1 MDSSQKLTNTDVK
14 KLNKNRIFRL
24 IYNSDKISR
33 QEIADQLGLSLPTVN
48 QNLKMLMEDGLIEY
62 VGNFTSTGGRR
73 AQAIT
78 IDNNARKAISVNIK
92 ADYINVD
99 VVGLKGQIIYSM
111 AVKAHF
117 SKSSAYIEKLTDA
130 VRHAVD
136 YVGADADDI
145 LGVGITVPGILDDE
159 KQILISAPPLKA
171 KNYDFT
177 RLISAIDY
185 PVVVMND
192 ARAEAYA
199 GHWFN
204 GKPED
209 EKIYIM
215 LGEGVG
221 GAYINA
227 SAIRNGVHNRGGE
240 FGHMVIHPGGKQ
252 CLCGKKGCFE
262 AYVSEKVLSSELDM
276 TLDNFF
282 ELAAQGNKNN
292 SDVLDE
298 YMDNLALGIN
308 NIYTMMDCDIVLG
321 GTVAPYLKQYENSIK
336 EACHSAFSASVSM
349 ISPGTSHGFPFSST
363 ATIVRYAL
371 LIGLRMPSI
380 DSTYVSTRTSMEVCP
395 TYVIFAI
402 ITISSFT

>member
-78 IDNNARKAISVNIK
+78 INNNARKAISVNIK

-145 LGVGITVPGILDDE
+145 LGVGVTVPGILDDE

-199 GHWFN
+199 DHWFN

-209 EKIYIM
+209 EKYI
-215 LGEGVG
+215 L
-221 GAYINA
+221 
-227 SAIRNGVHNRGGE
+227 
-240 FGHMVIHPGGKQ
+240 
-252 CLCGKKGCFE
+252 CLVK
-262 AYVSEKVLSSELDM
+262 VSEVHILTLPQSEM
-276 TLDNFF
+276 VFITVV
-282 ELAAQGNKNN
+282 AN
-292 SDVLDE
+292 SDIWLFTLEESSACVVRRAVLKH
-298 YMDNLALGIN
+298 MFQ
-308 NIYTMMDCDIVLG
+308 
-321 GTVAPYLKQYENSIK
+321 K
-336 EACHSAFSASVSM
+336 
-349 ISPGTSHGFPFSST
+349 
-363 ATIVRYAL
+363 RYYHQS
-371 LIGLRMPSI
+371 LI
-380 DSTYVSTRTSMEVCP
+380 
-395 TYVIFAI
+395 
-402 ITISSFT
+402 

>member
-1 MDSSQKLTNTDVK
+1 MDGFITETNEHGCK

-48 QNLKMLMEDGLIEY
+48 QNLKMLMEDGHIEY

-78 IDNNARKAISVNIK
+78 INNNARKAISVNIK

-145 LGVGITVPGILDDE
+145 LGVGVTVPGILDDE

-199 GHWFN
+199 DHWFN

-209 EKIYIM
+209 EKYI
-215 LGEGVG
+215 L
-221 GAYINA
+221 
-227 SAIRNGVHNRGGE
+227 
-240 FGHMVIHPGGKQ
+240 
-252 CLCGKKGCFE
+252 CLVK
-262 AYVSEKVLSSELDM
+262 VSEVHILTLPQSEM
-276 TLDNFF
+276 VFITVV
-282 ELAAQGNKNN
+282 AN
-292 SDVLDE
+292 SDIWLFTLEESSACVVRRAVLKH
-298 YMDNLALGIN
+298 MFQ
-308 NIYTMMDCDIVLG
+308 
-321 GTVAPYLKQYENSIK
+321 K
-336 EACHSAFSASVSM
+336 
-349 ISPGTSHGFPFSST
+349 
-363 ATIVRYAL
+363 RYYHQS
-371 LIGLRMPSI
+371 LI
-380 DSTYVSTRTSMEVCP
+380 
-395 TYVIFAI
+395 
-402 ITISSFT
+402 

>member
-92 ADYINVD
+92 ADHINVD

-185 PVVVMND
+185 PVIVMND

-336 EACHSAFSASVSM
+336 ERLVNDYSFDTDADYLR
-349 ISPGTSHGFPFSST
+349 ISDGGGRKSGLG
-363 ATIVRYAL
+363 AAL
-371 LIGLRMPSI
+371 SFVARFI
-380 DSTYVSTRTSMEVCP
+380 DGVE
-395 TYVIFAI
+395 
-402 ITISSFT
+402 

>member
-336 EACHSAFSASVSM
+336 ERLVNDYSFDTDADYLR
-349 ISPGTSHGFPFSST
+349 ISDGGGRKSGLG
-363 ATIVRYAL
+363 AAL
-371 LIGLRMPSI
+371 SFVARFI
-380 DSTYVSTRTSMEVCP
+380 DGVE
-395 TYVIFAI
+395 
-402 ITISSFT
+402 

>member
-33 QEIADQLGLSLPTVN
+33 QEIADRLGLSLPTVN

-159 KQILISAPPLKA
+159 KKILISAPPLKA

-336 EACHSAFSASVSM
+336 ERLVNDYSFDTDADYLR
-349 ISPGTSHGFPFSST
+349 ISDGGGRKSGLG
-363 ATIVRYAL
+363 AAL
-371 LIGLRMPSI
+371 SFVARFI
-380 DSTYVSTRTSMEVCP
+380 DGVE
-395 TYVIFAI
+395 
-402 ITISSFT
+402 

>member
-78 IDNNARKAISVNIK
+78 INNNARKAISVNIK

-111 AVKAHF
+111 DVKAHF
-117 SKSSAYIEKLTDA
+117 SKSSAYIEKLTDV

-177 RLISAIDY
+177 KLISAIDY

-199 GHWFN
+199 DHWFN
-204 GKPED
+204 GKHED

-292 SDVLDE
+292 SNVLDE

-321 GTVAPYLKQYENSIK
+321 GTVAPYLKQYDNSIK
-336 EACHSAFSASVSM
+336 ERLVNDYSFDTDADYLR
-349 ISPGTSHGFPFSST
+349 ISDGGGRKSGLG
-363 ATIVRYAL
+363 AAL
-371 LIGLRMPSI
+371 SFVARFI
-380 DSTYVSTRTSMEVCP
+380 DGVE
-395 TYVIFAI
+395 
-402 ITISSFT
+402 

>member
-78 IDNNARKAISVNIK
+78 INNNARKAISVNIK
-92 ADYINVD
+92 TDYINVD
-99 VVGLKGQIIYSM
+99 VVGLKGQIVYSM

-117 SKSSAYIEKLTDA
+117 SKSSAYIEKLTDV

-177 RLISAIDY
+177 KLISAIDY

-199 GHWFN
+199 DHWFN
-204 GKPED
+204 GKSED

-252 CLCGKKGCFE
+252 CLCGKKGCLE

-282 ELAAQGNKNN
+282 ELAVQGNKNN
-292 SDVLDE
+292 SNVLDE

-336 EACHSAFSASVSM
+336 ERLVNDYSFDTDADYLR
-349 ISPGTSHGFPFSST
+349 ISDGGGRKSGLG
-363 ATIVRYAL
+363 AAL
-371 LIGLRMPSI
+371 SFVARFI
-380 DSTYVSTRTSMEVCP
+380 DGVE
-395 TYVIFAI
+395 
-402 ITISSFT
+402 

>member
-33 QEIADQLGLSLPTVN
+33 QEIADRLGLSLPTVN

-78 IDNNARKAISVNIK
+78 IINNARKAISVNIK

-111 AVKAHF
+111 DVKAHF
-117 SKSSAYIEKLTDA
+117 NKSSVYIEKLTDA
-130 VRHAVD
+130 VRHAAD

-177 RLISAIDY
+177 KLISAIDY

-336 EACHSAFSASVSM
+336 ERLVNDYSFDTDADYLR
-349 ISPGTSHGFPFSST
+349 ISDGGGRKSGLG
-363 ATIVRYAL
+363 AAL
-371 LIGLRMPSI
+371 SFVARFI
-380 DSTYVSTRTSMEVCP
+380 DGVE
-395 TYVIFAI
+395 
-402 ITISSFT
+402 

>member
-78 IDNNARKAISVNIK
+78 INNNARKAISVNIK

-199 GHWFN
+199 DHWFN
-204 GKPED
+204 GKSED

-282 ELAAQGNKNN
+282 ELAVQGIKNN
-292 SDVLDE
+292 SNVLDE

-336 EACHSAFSASVSM
+336 ERLVNDYSFDTDADYLR
-349 ISPGTSHGFPFSST
+349 ISDGGGRKSGLG
-363 ATIVRYAL
+363 AAL
-371 LIGLRMPSI
+371 SFVARFI
-380 DSTYVSTRTSMEVCP
+380 DGVE
-395 TYVIFAI
+395 
-402 ITISSFT
+402 

>member
-33 QEIADQLGLSLPTVN
+33 QEIADRLGLSLPTVN

-78 IDNNARKAISVNIK
+78 INNNARKAISVNIK
-92 ADYINVD
+92 ADYINV
-99 VVGLKGQIIYSM
+99 VGLKGQIIYSM
-111 AVKAHF
+111 DVKAHF

-130 VRHAVD
+130 VRHAAD

-171 KNYDFT
+171 KNYDFAK
-177 RLISAIDY
+177 LISAIDY

-199 GHWFN
+199 DHWFN

-262 AYVSEKVLSSELDM
+262 AYVSEKFLSSELNTSLEDFFAQAEKGKPDYVDM
-276 TLDNFF
+276 L
-282 ELAAQGNKNN
+282 E
-292 SDVLDE
+292 E
-298 YMDNLALGIN
+298 YIDNLALGIN

-321 GTVAPYLKQYENSIK
+321 GTVAPYIKRYEDRIK
-336 EACHSAFSASVSM
+336 ECLVNDYSFDTDADYLK
-349 ISPGTSHGFPFSST
+349 ISDDGGGKSGLG
-363 ATIVRYAL
+363 AAL
-371 LIGLRMPSI
+371 SFVARFI
-380 DSTYVSTRTSMEVCP
+380 DGVE
-395 TYVIFAI
+395 
-402 ITISSFT
+402 

>member
-33 QEIADQLGLSLPTVN
+33 QEIADHLGLSLPTVN

-336 EACHSAFSASVSM
+336 ERLVNDYSFDTDADYLR
-349 ISPGTSHGFPFSST
+349 ISDGGGRKSGLG
-363 ATIVRYAL
+363 AAL
-371 LIGLRMPSI
+371 SFVARFI
-380 DSTYVSTRTSMEVCP
+380 DGVE
-395 TYVIFAI
+395 
-402 ITISSFT
+402 

>member
-292 SDVLDE
+292 CNVLDE

-321 GTVAPYLKQYENSIK
+321 GTVAPYLKQYDNSIK
-336 EACHSAFSASVSM
+336 ERLVNDYSFDTDADYLR
-349 ISPGTSHGFPFSST
+349 ISDGGGRKSGLG
-363 ATIVRYAL
+363 AAL
-371 LIGLRMPSI
+371 SFVARFI
-380 DSTYVSTRTSMEVCP
+380 DGVE
-395 TYVIFAI
+395 
-402 ITISSFT
+402 

>member
-185 PVVVMND
+185 PVIVMND

-227 SAIRNGVHNRGGE
+227 STIRNGVHNRGGE

-336 EACHSAFSASVSM
+336 ERLVNDYSFDTDADYLR
-349 ISPGTSHGFPFSST
+349 ISDGGGRKSGLG
-363 ATIVRYAL
+363 AAL
-371 LIGLRMPSI
+371 SFVARFI
-380 DSTYVSTRTSMEVCP
+380 DGVE
-395 TYVIFAI
+395 
-402 ITISSFT
+402 

>member
-78 IDNNARKAISVNIK
+78 INNNARKAISVNIK

-177 RLISAIDY
+177 RLISAVDY

-199 GHWFN
+199 DHWFN
-204 GKPED
+204 GKPGD

-282 ELAAQGNKNN
+282 ELAVQGNKNN
-292 SDVLDE
+292 SNVLDE

-336 EACHSAFSASVSM
+336 ERLVNDYSFDTDADYLR
-349 ISPGTSHGFPFSST
+349 ISDGGGRKSGLG
-363 ATIVRYAL
+363 AAL
-371 LIGLRMPSI
+371 SFVARFI
-380 DSTYVSTRTSMEVCP
+380 DGVE
-395 TYVIFAI
+395 
-402 ITISSFT
+402 

>member
-78 IDNNARKAISVNIK
+78 INNNARKAISVNIK

-171 KNYDFT
+171 KNCDFT

-199 GHWFN
+199 DHWFN
-204 GKPED
+204 GKSED

-252 CLCGKKGCFE
+252 CLCGKKGCLE
-262 AYVSEKVLSSELDM
+262 AYVSEKVLSSELNTSLEDFFAQAEKGKPDYVDM
-276 TLDNFF
+276 L
-282 ELAAQGNKNN
+282 E
-292 SDVLDE
+292 E
-298 YMDNLALGIN
+298 YIDNLALGIN

-321 GTVAPYLKQYENSIK
+321 GTVAPYIKRYEDRIK
-336 EACHSAFSASVSM
+336 ECLVNDYSFDTDADYLK
-349 ISPGTSHGFPFSST
+349 ISDDGGGKSGLG
-363 ATIVRYAL
+363 AAL
-371 LIGLRMPSI
+371 SFVARFI
-380 DSTYVSTRTSMEVCP
+380 DGVE
-395 TYVIFAI
+395 
-402 ITISSFT
+402 

>member
-33 QEIADQLGLSLPTVN
+33 QEIADRLGLSLPTVN

-78 IDNNARKAISVNIK
+78 ISNNARKAISVNIK

-111 AVKAHF
+111 DVKAHF
-117 SKSSAYIEKLTDA
+117 SKRSAYIEKLTDA
-130 VRHAVD
+130 VRHAAD

-177 RLISAIDY
+177 KLISAIDY

-199 GHWFN
+199 DHWFN
-204 GKPED
+204 GKPQD

-252 CLCGKKGCFE
+252 CLCGKKGCLE
-262 AYVSEKVLSSELDM
+262 AYVSEKVLSSELNTSLEDFFAQAEKGKPDYVDM
-276 TLDNFF
+276 L
-282 ELAAQGNKNN
+282 E
-292 SDVLDE
+292 E
-298 YMDNLALGIN
+298 YIDNLALGIN

-321 GTVAPYLKQYENSIK
+321 GTVAPYIKRYEDRIK
-336 EACHSAFSASVSM
+336 ECLVNDYSFDTDADYLK
-349 ISPGTSHGFPFSST
+349 ISDDGGGKSGLG
-363 ATIVRYAL
+363 AAL
-371 LIGLRMPSI
+371 SFVARFI
-380 DSTYVSTRTSMEVCP
+380 DGVE
-395 TYVIFAI
+395 
-402 ITISSFT
+402 

>member
-78 IDNNARKAISVNIK
+78 INNNARKAISVNIK
-92 ADYINVD
+92 TDYINVD

-117 SKSSAYIEKLTDA
+117 SKSSAYIEKLTDV

-177 RLISAIDY
+177 KLISAIDY

-199 GHWFN
+199 DHWFN
-204 GKPED
+204 GKSED

-252 CLCGKKGCFE
+252 CLCGKKGCLE

-292 SDVLDE
+292 SNVLDE

-321 GTVAPYLKQYENSIK
+321 GTVVPYLKQYDNSIK
-336 EACHSAFSASVSM
+336 ERLVNDYSFDTDADYLR
-349 ISPGTSHGFPFSST
+349 ISDGGGRKSGLG
-363 ATIVRYAL
+363 AAL
-371 LIGLRMPSI
+371 SFVARFI
-380 DSTYVSTRTSMEVCP
+380 DGVE
-395 TYVIFAI
+395 
-402 ITISSFT
+402 

>member
-78 IDNNARKAISVNIK
+78 IINNARKAISVNIK

-145 LGVGITVPGILDDE
+145 LGVGVTVPGILDDE

-292 SDVLDE
+292 SNVLDE

-321 GTVAPYLKQYENSIK
+321 GTVAPYLKQYDNSIK
-336 EACHSAFSASVSM
+336 ERLVNDYSFDTDADYLR
-349 ISPGTSHGFPFSST
+349 ISDGGGRKSGLG
-363 ATIVRYAL
+363 AAL
-371 LIGLRMPSI
+371 SFVARFI
-380 DSTYVSTRTSMEVCP
+380 DGVE
-395 TYVIFAI
+395 
-402 ITISSFT
+402 

>member
-78 IDNNARKAISVNIK
+78 INNNARKAISVNIK

-117 SKSSAYIEKLTDA
+117 SKSSAYIGKLTDA

-145 LGVGITVPGILDDE
+145 LGVGVTVPGILDDE

-171 KNYDFT
+171 KNYDIT

-185 PVVVMND
+185 PVIVMND

-292 SDVLDE
+292 SNVLDE

-321 GTVAPYLKQYENSIK
+321 GTVAPYLKQYDNSIK
-336 EACHSAFSASVSM
+336 ERLVNDYSFDTDADYLR
-349 ISPGTSHGFPFSST
+349 ISDGGGRKSGLG
-363 ATIVRYAL
+363 AAL
-371 LIGLRMPSI
+371 SFVARFI
-380 DSTYVSTRTSMEVCP
+380 DGVE
-395 TYVIFAI
+395 
-402 ITISSFT
+402 

>member
-33 QEIADQLGLSLPTVN
+33 QEIADRLGLSLPTVN

-78 IDNNARKAISVNIK
+78 ISNNARKAISVNIK

-111 AVKAHF
+111 DVKAHF

-130 VRHAVD
+130 VRHAAD

-199 GHWFN
+199 DHWFN
-204 GKPED
+204 EKPED

-292 SDVLDE
+292 SNVLDE

-321 GTVAPYLKQYENSIK
+321 GTVAPYLKQYDNSIK
-336 EACHSAFSASVSM
+336 ERLVNDYSFDTDADYLR
-349 ISPGTSHGFPFSST
+349 ISDGGGRKSGLG
-363 ATIVRYAL
+363 AAL
-371 LIGLRMPSI
+371 SFVARFI
-380 DSTYVSTRTSMEVCP
+380 DGVE
-395 TYVIFAI
+395 
-402 ITISSFT
+402 

>member
-78 IDNNARKAISVNIK
+78 INNNARKAISVNIK

-145 LGVGITVPGILDDE
+145 LGVGVTVPGILDDE

-199 GHWFN
+199 DHWFN
-204 GKPED
+204 GKSED

-292 SDVLDE
+292 CNVLDE
-298 YMDNLALGIN
+298 YMDNLTLGIN

-321 GTVAPYLKQYENSIK
+321 GTVAPYLKQYDNSIK
-336 EACHSAFSASVSM
+336 ERLVNDYSFDTDADYLR
-349 ISPGTSHGFPFSST
+349 ISDGGGRKSGLG
-363 ATIVRYAL
+363 AAL
-371 LIGLRMPSI
+371 SFVARFI
-380 DSTYVSTRTSMEVCP
+380 DGVE
-395 TYVIFAI
+395 
-402 ITISSFT
+402 

>member
-78 IDNNARKAISVNIK
+78 INNNARKAISVNIK
-92 ADYINVD
+92 TDYINVD

-117 SKSSAYIEKLTDA
+117 SKSSAYIEKLTDV

-145 LGVGITVPGILDDE
+145 LGVGVTVPGILDDE

-199 GHWFN
+199 DHWFN
-204 GKPED
+204 GKSED

-252 CLCGKKGCFE
+252 CLCGKKGCLE

-282 ELAAQGNKNN
+282 ELAVQGNKNN
-292 SDVLDE
+292 SNVLDE

-336 EACHSAFSASVSM
+336 ERLVNDYSFDTDADYLR
-349 ISPGTSHGFPFSST
+349 ISDGGGRKSGLG
-363 ATIVRYAL
+363 AAL
-371 LIGLRMPSI
+371 SFVARFI
-380 DSTYVSTRTSMEVCP
+380 DGVE
-395 TYVIFAI
+395 
-402 ITISSFT
+402 

>member
-33 QEIADQLGLSLPTVN
+33 QEIADRLGLSLPTVN

-78 IDNNARKAISVNIK
+78 INNNARKAISVNIK

-111 AVKAHF
+111 DVKAHF

-130 VRHAVD
+130 VRHAAD

-171 KNYDFT
+171 KNYDFAK
-177 RLISAIDY
+177 LISAIDY

-199 GHWFN
+199 DQWFN

-262 AYVSEKVLSSELDM
+262 AYVSEKFLSSELNTSLEDFFAQAEKGKPDYVDM
-276 TLDNFF
+276 L
-282 ELAAQGNKNN
+282 E
-292 SDVLDE
+292 E
-298 YMDNLALGIN
+298 YIDNLALGIN

-321 GTVAPYLKQYENSIK
+321 GTVAPYIKRYEDRIK
-336 EACHSAFSASVSM
+336 ECLVNDYSFDTDADYLK
-349 ISPGTSHGFPFSST
+349 ISDDGGGKSGLG
-363 ATIVRYAL
+363 AAL
-371 LIGLRMPSI
+371 SFVARFI
-380 DSTYVSTRTSMEVCP
+380 DGVE
-395 TYVIFAI
+395 
-402 ITISSFT
+402 

>member
-48 QNLKMLMEDGLIEY
+48 QNLKMLMEDELIEY

-78 IDNNARKAISVNIK
+78 INNNARKAISMNIK

-199 GHWFN
+199 DHWFN
-204 GKPED
+204 GKSED

-240 FGHMVIHPGGKQ
+240 FGHMVIHPEGKQ

-292 SDVLDE
+292 SNVLDE

-321 GTVAPYLKQYENSIK
+321 GTVAPYLKQYDNSIK
-336 EACHSAFSASVSM
+336 ERLVNDYSFDTDADYLR
-349 ISPGTSHGFPFSST
+349 ISDGGGRKSGLG
-363 ATIVRYAL
+363 AAL
-371 LIGLRMPSI
+371 SFVARFI
-380 DSTYVSTRTSMEVCP
+380 DGVE
-395 TYVIFAI
+395 
-402 ITISSFT
+402 

>member
-78 IDNNARKAISVNIK
+78 INNNARKAISVNIK

-177 RLISAIDY
+177 RLISAVDY

-199 GHWFN
+199 DHWFN
-204 GKPED
+204 GEPED

-282 ELAAQGNKNN
+282 ELAVQGNKNN
-292 SDVLDE
+292 SNVLDE

-336 EACHSAFSASVSM
+336 ERLVNDYSFDTDADYLR
-349 ISPGTSHGFPFSST
+349 ISDGGGRKSGLG
-363 ATIVRYAL
+363 AAL
-371 LIGLRMPSI
+371 SFVARFI
-380 DSTYVSTRTSMEVCP
+380 DGVE
-395 TYVIFAI
+395 
-402 ITISSFT
+402 

>member
-292 SDVLDE
+292 SNVLDE

-336 EACHSAFSASVSM
+336 ERLVNDYSFDTDADYLR
-349 ISPGTSHGFPFSST
+349 ISDGGGRKSGLG
-363 ATIVRYAL
+363 AAL
-371 LIGLRMPSI
+371 SFVARFI
-380 DSTYVSTRTSMEVCP
+380 DGVE
-395 TYVIFAI
+395 
-402 ITISSFT
+402 

>member
-78 IDNNARKAISVNIK
+78 INNNARKAISVNIK

-117 SKSSAYIEKLTDA
+117 SKSSAYIENLTNA

-171 KNYDFT
+171 KNYNLT
-177 RLISAIDY
+177 KLISAIDY

-199 GHWFN
+199 DHWFN
-204 GKPED
+204 GKSED

-221 GAYINA
+221 GAYING

-282 ELAAQGNKNN
+282 ELAAQENKSN
-292 SDVLDE
+292 SNVLDE

-336 EACHSAFSASVSM
+336 ERLVNDYSFDTDADYLR
-349 ISPGTSHGFPFSST
+349 ISDGGGSKSGLG
-363 ATIVRYAL
+363 AAL
-371 LIGLRMPSI
+371 SFVARFI
-380 DSTYVSTRTSMEVCP
+380 DGVE
-395 TYVIFAI
+395 
-402 ITISSFT
+402 

>member
-78 IDNNARKAISVNIK
+78 INNNARKAISVNIK

-111 AVKAHF
+111 AVKVHF

-145 LGVGITVPGILDDE
+145 LGVGVTVPGILDDE

-171 KNYDFT
+171 RNYDFT
-177 RLISAIDY
+177 KLISAIDY

-199 GHWFN
+199 DHWFN
-204 GKPED
+204 GKTQD

-292 SDVLDE
+292 SNVLDE

-336 EACHSAFSASVSM
+336 ERLVNDYSFDTDADYLR
-349 ISPGTSHGFPFSST
+349 ISDGGGRKSGLG
-363 ATIVRYAL
+363 AAL
-371 LIGLRMPSI
+371 SFVARFI
-380 DSTYVSTRTSMEVCP
+380 DGVE
-395 TYVIFAI
+395 
-402 ITISSFT
+402 

>member
-78 IDNNARKAISVNIK
+78 ISNNARKAISVNIK

-111 AVKAHF
+111 DVKAHF

-130 VRHAVD
+130 VRHAAD

-185 PVVVMND
+185 PVIVMND

-292 SDVLDE
+292 SNVLDE

-321 GTVAPYLKQYENSIK
+321 GTVAPYLKQYDNSIK
-336 EACHSAFSASVSM
+336 ERLVNDYSFDTDADYLK
-349 ISPGTSHGFPFSST
+349 ISDDGGGKSGLG
-363 ATIVRYAL
+363 AAL
-371 LIGLRMPSI
+371 SFVARFI
-380 DSTYVSTRTSMEVCP
+380 DGVE
-395 TYVIFAI
+395 
-402 ITISSFT
+402 

>member
-177 RLISAIDY
+177 KLISAIDY
-185 PVVVMND
+185 PVEVMND

-336 EACHSAFSASVSM
+336 ERLVNDYSFDTDADYLR
-349 ISPGTSHGFPFSST
+349 ISDGGGRKSGLG
-363 ATIVRYAL
+363 AAL
-371 LIGLRMPSI
+371 SFVARFI
-380 DSTYVSTRTSMEVCP
+380 DGVE
-395 TYVIFAI
+395 
-402 ITISSFT
+402 

>member
-1 MDSSQKLTNTDVK
+1 MNSSQKLTNTDVK

-24 IYNSDKISR
+24 IYSSDKISR
-33 QEIADQLGLSLPTVN
+33 QEIADKLGLSLPTVN
-48 QNLKMLMEDGLIEY
+48 QNLKMLMEEGLTEY

-78 IDNNARKAISVNIK
+78 VNNNARKALSVNIK

-111 AVKAHF
+111 TVKAHF
-117 SKSSAYIEKLTDA
+117 SKTNAYIEKLADA
-130 VRHAVD
+130 VRHAAAYACTD
-136 YVGADADDI
+136 STEI
-145 LGVGITVPGILDDE
+145 LGVGITIPGILDED
-159 KQILISAPPLKA
+159 KQVLISAPPLKA
-171 KNYDFT
+171 KNYNLAK
-177 RLISAIDY
+177 LISAIDY
-185 PVVVMND
+185 PAVVMND

-199 GHWFN
+199 DHWFN

-240 FGHMVIHPGGKQ
+240 FGHMVIHPDGKQ
-252 CLCGKKGCFE
+252 CLCGKKGCLE
-262 AYVSEKVLSSELDM
+262 AYVSEKVLSSELNTSLED
-276 TLDNFF
+276 FF
-282 ELAAQGNKNN
+282 ELAEQGKSSNVN
-292 SDVLDE
+292 VLNE

-321 GTVAPYLKQYENSIK
+321 GTVAPYLKKYEDSIK
-336 EACHSAFSASVSM
+336 ERLVNDYSFDTDAEYLRIADGGRQRAEL
-349 ISPGTSHGFPFSST
+349 G
-363 ATIVRYAL
+363 AAL
-371 LIGLRMPSI
+371 SFVARFI
-380 DSTYVSTRTSMEVCP
+380 DGVE
-395 TYVIFAI
+395 
-402 ITISSFT
+402 

>member
-145 LGVGITVPGILDDE
+145 LGVGVTVPGILDDE

-185 PVVVMND
+185 PVIVMND

-336 EACHSAFSASVSM
+336 ERLVNDYSFDTDADYLR
-349 ISPGTSHGFPFSST
+349 ISDGGGRKSGLG
-363 ATIVRYAL
+363 AAL
-371 LIGLRMPSI
+371 SFVARFI
-380 DSTYVSTRTSMEVCP
+380 DGVE
-395 TYVIFAI
+395 
-402 ITISSFT
+402 

>member
-111 AVKAHF
+111 VVKAHF

-185 PVVVMND
+185 PVIVMND

-336 EACHSAFSASVSM
+336 ERLVNDYSFDTDADYLR
-349 ISPGTSHGFPFSST
+349 ISDGGGRKSGLG
-363 ATIVRYAL
+363 AAL
-371 LIGLRMPSI
+371 SFVARFI
-380 DSTYVSTRTSMEVCP
+380 DGVE
-395 TYVIFAI
+395 
-402 ITISSFT
+402 

>member
-185 PVVVMND
+185 PVIVMND

-292 SDVLDE
+292 SNVLDE

-321 GTVAPYLKQYENSIK
+321 GTVAPYLKQYDNSIK
-336 EACHSAFSASVSM
+336 ERLVNDYSFDTDADYLR
-349 ISPGTSHGFPFSST
+349 ISDGGGRKSGLG
-363 ATIVRYAL
+363 AAL
-371 LIGLRMPSI
+371 SFVARFI
-380 DSTYVSTRTSMEVCP
+380 DGVE
-395 TYVIFAI
+395 
-402 ITISSFT
+402 